1 MAAVIGRLAALEVK
15 QGHIKRMVGKLADT
29 IQSNFERLNWSFNQ
43 VVGQLTA
50 MEDPLVSQQTTMA
63 QTLELTS
70 DLRYKEGFEK
80 IEGAY
85 AALLKGAHNL
95 QAMLGELKGFIFEL
109 NTENVRH
116 LSSTRLQEYL
126 ELVQTEAPRL
136 ACGPGA
142 GQLRGDREG
151 QVPDHCQTPRQLCG
165 GLQAGAARVG
175 VVQQ

>member
-1 MAAVIGRLAALEVK
+1 MMAAVIGRLAALEVK

-50 MEDPLVSQQTTMA
+50 ME

-126 ELVQTEAPRL
+126 ELVQRPHGSQAAQELASYVVTVKAKSLIMVRL
-136 ACGPGA
+136 HDSYVADF
-142 GQLRGDREG
+142 R
-151 QVPDHCQTPRQLCG
+151 QVQHE
-165 GLQAGAARVG
+165 
-175 VVQQ
+175 

>member
-1 MAAVIGRLAALEVK
+1 MMAAVIGRLAALEVK
-15 QGHIKRMVGKLADT
+15 KGHIKRMVGKLADT

-126 ELVQTEAPRL
+126 ELVQRPHGSQAAQELASYVVTVKAKSLIIVRL
-136 ACGPGA
+136 HDSYVADF
-142 GQLRGDREG
+142 R
-151 QVPDHCQTPRQLCG
+151 QVQHE
-165 GLQAGAARVG
+165 
-175 VVQQ
+175 